1 MRFAARGSYRLFDE
15 RECVICHMVFQP
27 RTDRQV
33 TCGGDCN
40 KKYMAKKYRRGVPK
54 NHPRVQVYARR
65 RNMETAYNAP
75 VEHLRET
82 ILQIRRHN
90 PSASITPSG
99 IDALARQLDARLPW
113 WRSIDRTRQAALLDI
128 AFSWGLD
135 GLLGMGTLI
144 SAVRS
149 GRWNKVKPA
158 LLNTRYAA
166 AFGKF
171 AVENA
176 RQLEEAKWT
185 VIKPYV
191 PSDEDEDDDDWID
204 DEE

>member
-1 MRFAARGSYRLFDE
+1 
-15 RECVICHMVFQP
+15 
-27 RTDRQV
+27 
-33 TCGGDCN
+33 
-40 KKYMAKKYRRGVPK
+40 
-54 NHPRVQVYARR
+54 
-65 RNMETAYNAP
+65 METAYNAP

-99 IDALARQLDARLPW
+99 IDALARSIDAKLPW

-128 AFSWGLD
+128 AYSWGLD
-135 GLLGMGTLI
+135 GLLGMSKFV

-149 GRWNKVKPA
+149 GRWDKVKPA

-166 AFGKF
+166 TFGKF

-176 RQLEEAKWT
+176 RQLAEAKWT
-185 VIKPYV
+185 VIKPYI
-191 PSDEDEDDDDWID
+191 PSEDDDEDDEWGE